1 MRQFLHP
8 PLLQLAA
15 MLQNYQASVTPRFY
29 IDNNKCTYIAHKTI
43 KNYRLQCARCDIC
56 WSRNVFGERLKT
68 AVGVDCRICAGSEFE
83 KSGPAKETARRPP
96 MWRDV
101 LSTDRGAIDLDVDDL
116 ANCSSDVAEASA
128 AAAAAAAA
136 GTSLPSHDDGQLDGV
151 KQFGLAISVL
161 CCVLGLPG

>member
-1 MRQFLHP
+1 
-8 PLLQLAA
+8 
-15 MLQNYQASVTPRFY
+15 
-29 IDNNKCTYIAHKTI
+29 
-43 KNYRLQCARCDIC
+43 
-56 WSRNVFGERLKT
+56 
-68 AVGVDCRICAGSEFE
+68 
-83 KSGPAKETARRPP
+83 